1 LSHTYQE
8 IISQPETWERAL
20 EATAAGW
27 APARRTLGLAG
38 DEHVLLVGSGT
49 SLYLAQAA
57 AHVMQERTGR
67 PAVAVPASEVFL
79 SPASTVPMGVPL
91 VAFVLSRSG
100 STSEAVLA
108 ARHLREHVPA
118 ARVVSVSCRPDSELA
133 QHAHLAIELPDAD
146 ERSVVMT
153 RSFTSMLLALGLVAA
168 TIAGD
173 GGAVQELERLPALAR
188 AGMAD
193 AEAFAERLGEDTGLD
208 AFVYLGLGPNHGLA
222 QEATLKLKEMT
233 QVRCEAYSPLEFRH
247 GPISIIEPGSAV
259 VLLGGSREEDYL
271 PALERELGRHGA
283 HVARISPHA
292 SEAADTALLLPPGL
306 SDVARGPL
314 YLPPVQLLAYHRAR
328 AIGLNPDEPRNLD
341 QVVVLDPVGGQE
353 A

>member
-1 LSHTYQE
+1 MSQTYRE
-8 IISQPETWERAL
+8 ILSQPETWERTL
-20 EATAAGW
+20 ESTASAW
-27 APARRTLGLAG
+27 EPAQHALGLTG
-38 DEHVLLVGSGT
+38 GEHFLFVGSGT

-57 AHVMQERTGR
+57 AQVMQERTGR

-79 SPASTVPMGVPL
+79 SAGSTVPLGVPL

-108 ARHLREHVPA
+108 ARYLREHVPT
-118 ARVVSVSCRPDSELA
+118 ARVVSVSCRPLSDLA
-133 QHAHLAIELPDAD
+133 SHAHLSIELPDAD
-146 ERSVVMT
+146 ERAVVMT

-173 GGAVQELERLPALAR
+173 GVAVKELEQLPGLAR
-188 AGMAD
+188 EGMGD
-193 AEAFAERLGEDTGLD
+193 AEAFAERLAEDAGLD
-208 AFVYLGLGPNHGLA
+208 AFVFLGLGPNYGLA
-222 QEATLKLKEMT
+222 KEATLKLKEMT
-233 QVRCEAYSPLEFRH
+233 QVPCEAYSPLEFRH

-259 VLLGGSREEDYL
+259 VLLGGSREESYL
-271 PALERELGRHGA
+271 PALERELARHGA

-292 SEAADTALLLPPGL
+292 SEPADTALLLPAGL

-341 QVVVLDPVGGQE
+341 QVVVLDPAGGPE
-353 A
+353 K

>member
-1 LSHTYQE
+1 LSHAYRE
-8 IISQPETWERAL
+8 ILSQPETWERAL
-20 EATAAGW
+20 SATAAGW
-27 APARRTLGLAG
+27 EPADRALGETG
-38 DEHVLLVGSGT
+38 GEHYLLVGSGT
-49 SLYLAQAA
+49 SFYLAQAA
-57 AHVMQERTGR
+57 AQVMQERTGR
-67 PAVAVPASEVFL
+67 PATAVPASEVFL
-79 SPASTVPMGVPL
+79 SPASTVPAGVPL

-133 QHAHLAIELPDAD
+133 RHAHLAIELPDAA

-153 RSFTSMLLALGLVAA
+153 RSFTSMLLALGLIAA
-168 TIAGD
+168 TIGGD
-173 GGAVQELERLPALAR
+173 GDAVRELERLPALGR
-188 AGMAD
+188 DGMAD

-233 QVRCEAYSPLEFRH
+233 QVPCEAYSPLEFRH
-247 GPISIIEPGSAV
+247 GPISMIEPGSAV

-271 PALERELGRHGA
+271 PDLERDLARHGA
-283 HVARISPHA
+283 HVAKVSPHGSA
-292 SEAADTALLLPPGL
+292 VADTVLRLPAGL

-314 YLPPVQLLAYHRAR
+314 YLPPVQLLAYYRAR
-328 AIGLNPDEPRNLD
+328 AIGLNPDQPRNLD
-341 QVVVLDPVGGQE
+341 QVVVLERAGGR
-353 A
+353 AS